1 MALSEGTTVRVHY
14 RGTLD
19 DGSVFDSSEGRSP
32 LEFTIGSGQVIGG
45 FESAVLEL
53 DVGGTTTVTLTPAD
67 GYGEALD
74 EARQQVPV
82 DSFWEPPEV
91 GQVVQLL
98 APDSTQLAATVVE
111 VGETEATLDF
121 NHPLAGKNLTFEITL
136 VEVLGTP

>member
-1 MALSEGTTVRVHY
+1 
-14 RGTLD
+14 
-19 DGSVFDSSEGRSP
+19 
-32 LEFTIGSGQVIGG
+32 
-45 FESAVLEL
+45 
-53 DVGGTTTVTLTPAD
+53 
-67 GYGEALD
+67 
-74 EARQQVPV
+74 VPV